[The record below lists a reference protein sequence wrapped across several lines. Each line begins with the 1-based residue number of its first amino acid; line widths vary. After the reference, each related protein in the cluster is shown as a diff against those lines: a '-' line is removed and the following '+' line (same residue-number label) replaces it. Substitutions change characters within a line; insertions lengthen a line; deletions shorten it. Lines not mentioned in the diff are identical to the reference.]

1 IDSTRPLCLLAGCFR
16 ISAVRQV
23 GGFRAG
29 LGVSGRHIGSVEDVD
44 LINRI
49 LETGAK
55 AYYDP
60 ELCVEHKAEPNR
72 VTKRYHRRWHY
83 GHGRY
88 YALLRDPRL
97 ERSRFA
103 IFGVPSHMW
112 HEAAR
117 EAVRTVARR

>member
-1 IDSTRPLCLLAGCFR
+1 
-16 ISAVRQV
+16 
-23 GGFRAG
+23 
-29 LGVSGRHIGSVEDVD
+29 GSVEDVD

-117 EAVRTVARR
+117 EAVRTVARRFGPADEAFVHEAGLWVFAGFVRERLRNPRGDRPL